1 MRILIAEDDATSRRI
16 LEAVLKKWG
25 HDVIATSDGAEAW
38 EVLSSPGSPR
48 LAILDWMMPELDG
61 VDLCRRLRGEEP
73 NGGTYVILLTA
84 KSEKGDIVEGL
95 DAGADDF
102 VAKPFDRDELRA
114 RVAVGCRIIDLQV
127 ALAERIE
134 ALEAAMAHIQT
145 LQGILP
151 ICMHCRKI
159 RTDTNAWEEI
169 EEYVEVHSE
178 AQFSHGVCP
187 KCLEEHYPDED

>member
-1 MRILIAEDDATSRRI
+1 VRILIAEDDATSRRI

-25 HDVIATSDGAEAW
+25 HDVISTTDGAEAW
-38 EVLSSPGSPR
+38 SVLSSPGSPR

-61 VDLCRRLRGEEP
+61 VEVCRRLRQDAP
-73 NGGTYVILLTA
+73 DGGTYVILLTA
-84 KSEKGDIVEGL
+84 KSEKRDIVEGL
-95 DAGADDF
+95 DSGADDF

-114 RVAVGCRIIDLQV
+114 RVAVGSRVIELQT

-134 ALEAAMAHIQT
+134 ELEAAMEHIQT

-159 RTDTNAWEEI
+159 RNDGNAWQEI
-169 EEYVEVHSE
+169 EEYVEHHSE
-178 AQFSHGVCP
+178 AHFSHGVCP
-187 KCLEEHYPDED
+187 QCLEEHYADDD